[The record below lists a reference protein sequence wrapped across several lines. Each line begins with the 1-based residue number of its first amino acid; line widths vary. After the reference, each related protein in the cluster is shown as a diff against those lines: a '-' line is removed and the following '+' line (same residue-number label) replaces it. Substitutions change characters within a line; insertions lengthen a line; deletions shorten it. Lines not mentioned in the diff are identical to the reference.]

1 MKDLELDPGLAELLE
16 RVRREEVR
24 LRCHGVGYEETWR
37 AVEPELRPV
46 LDRFGVGVTA
56 HANYRSFCREVVK
69 ACRRR
74 QGADLK
80 LGIEL
85 SIRKWRDFG
94 LDLGNLCRL
103 AQACLDCFRLFRVEL
118 PAPVAAPAKPR
129 RRGPKRTYAEAVRD
143 GSADRAAPGLREQQ
157 VRAHAEATARSREL
171 AARVRD
177 ILAAAGVPA
186 RDFITYNSFCLR
198 VDRHARRYAD
208 RVLGNAAAGCV
219 DRWDARGA
227 RRDVLE
233 RILREVFGI
242 VMQVPGP
249 QAAGEPVDTG

>member
-24 LRCHGVGYEETWR
+24 LRCHGLGYEETWR
-37 AVEPELRPV
+37 AVEPELRKAV
-46 LDRFGVGVTA
+46 ERFGVGVTA
-56 HANYRSFCREVVK
+56 HANYLSFCRELVRC
-69 ACRRR
+69 CRRR
-74 QGADLK
+74 QRADLA
-80 LGIEL
+80 LGIRL
-85 SIRKWRDFG
+85 AIRKWRDFG
-94 LDLGNLCRL
+94 LDTGNLCRL
-103 AQACLDCFRLFRVEL
+103 ARVCLDSFRLFRVDL
-118 PAPVAAPAKPR
+118 PARPDALAKRRPR
-129 RRGPKRTYAEAVRD
+129 RPRRTYAEAVRD
-143 GSADRAAPGLREQQ
+143 GSAGLAHPKLRGQQ

-208 RVLGNAAAGCV
+208 RALASAAAGCV

-227 RRDVLE
+227 RRDVLA

-242 VMQVPGP
+242 EDPG
-249 QAAGEPVDTG
+249 D